1 MFERFSDRARRLVVQ
16 AQEEARRLNHSFI
29 GPEHLLLALVEGDGT
44 GPQALQALGVSLE
57 SVRHQIVE
65 RTGTG
70 AAPASPGHIPFKGA
84 AKKVLELSLREALSL
99 GHNYIGTEHILLGLL
114 REGESDADSVVHLLG
129 VDIAQVRAQVVA
141 LGGEARGGDASWSPA
156 LGEAER
162 RARQA
167 ARPGPV
173 TTGQVLVAM
182 LADRSSQAAKAL
194 EALGVTEESL
204 EAQLAQVPLRD
215 TSDAPPVPRSVEIKL
230 GGQTTMIDDPELAA
244 ALGSMSQ
251 AQLRAVLQEA
261 VGPNPERHSGSAS

>member
-1 MFERFSDRARRLVVQ
+1 
-16 AQEEARRLNHSFI
+16 
-29 GPEHLLLALVEGDGT
+29 
-44 GPQALQALGVSLE
+44 
-57 SVRHQIVE
+57 VRHQIVE
-65 RTGTG
+65 RTRTG

-129 VDIAQVRAQVVA
+129 VDVAQVRAQVVA